1 MYPKRATLSTL
12 RSLLGTQSQS
22 VFENCSPQCLAVK
35 NALSLTSGVATI
47 TRAPPKRLGISNLQE
62 EFNAD
67 VPGLKPLCSTRWT
80 VRTGAI
86 NSILKNYDI
95 ICTEME
101 QVSNESGDSATH
113 ASGHSAFNGD
123 V

>member
-12 RSLLGTQSQS
+12 RSLLGPQSQS

-47 TRAPPKRLGISNLQE
+47 TRASPKRLGISNLQE
-62 EFNAD
+62 EFNVD
-67 VPGLKPLCSTRWT
+67 VPGLKPFCSTRWT

-86 NSILKNYDI
+86 NSILKN
-95 ICTEME
+95 CTGME

>member
-47 TRAPPKRLGISNLQE
+47 TRASPKRLGISNLQE
-62 EFNAD
+62 ESNAD

-80 VRTGAI
+80 VRTSAI
-86 NSILKNYDI
+86 NSILKN
-95 ICTEME
+95 CTEME